1 VVIWLGMLV
10 GGLLLAG
17 LSIYF
22 VKIGLDRADKV
33 ASAISALVGLVGL
46 GLAAYGVVLA
56 RAVPTHPPAPG
67 ERSQVVADSTISGDN
82 IQIGKARDVD
92 IRRRG

>member
-1 VVIWLGMLV
+1 MLV

-56 RAVPTHPPAPG
+56 RAVPTHSPPTPG